1 METQKINATAILAIV
16 LTGIVV
22 TALATGLLMAYQR
35 VPNYGYVKSVGVGV
49 YWDAACTENVTTI
62 SWGLLEL
69 GSNTT
74 KTVWI
79 KNTGNIPLVLNLAA
93 ESWNPAEAENYITL
107 TWNREGLEL
116 GANSTIS
123 AVLALSV
130 SPTIAETSIV
140 EFSFDIIITG
150 TEYT

>member
-35 VPNYGYVKSVGVGV
+35 VPNYAYVKSVGVGV

-62 SWGLLEL
+62 SWGLLEP

-79 KNTGNIPLVLNLAA
+79 KNTGNIPLVLNMTA
-93 ESWNPAEAENYITL
+93 ESWNPTEAENYITL
-107 TWNREGLEL
+107 TWNRR
-116 GANSTIS
+116 A
-123 AVLALSV
+123 
-130 SPTIAETSIV
+130 
-140 EFSFDIIITG
+140 
-150 TEYT
+150 